1 MRCNRNHEPQ
11 RSAVLADKRMGMLQ
25 FLMRLTVLLYI
36 AVFVMIYKKSYDKTR
51 AFAAHRHLSRE

>member
-1 MRCNRNHEPQ
+1 MRCNRNHELQ